1 MGISTLLLCLCVIIA
16 ALVSSNKKDTL
27 HIATKPMSEQY
38 VLGEMLDLLIEQDT
52 DLNVELTQ
60 GVGGGTS
67 NIQPAMES
75 GEFDIYSEYTG
86 TGWNMVLKKR
96 VYIAKIYL
104 KQCKMNIKIRFK
116 CSGLVCMASIT
127 LTLWLCV
134 VKLHKIQHQNLFG
147 SKSCIQPAYIRCRI

>member
-86 TGWNMVLKKR
+86 TGWNMVLKKEG
-96 VYIAKIYL
+96 VYSEDLFETMQNEYKNSLQMQWVGMYGFNNTYALAVRREIAQNTTSKP
-104 KQCKMNIKIRFK
+104 IR
-116 CSGLVCMASIT
+116 I
-127 LTLWLCV
+127 
-134 VKLHKIQHQNLFG
+134 
-147 SKSCIQPAYIRCRI
+147 